1 VPLTTQLDMRKMNH
15 AKSSPAAR
23 MLSLFALGLALCAPV
38 GATRAST
45 PDPDL
50 LIALESIWEL
60 ERPGISTLSEN
71 FQRKDGSTPAR
82 FETDVRDALAYLQTD
97 AEQAE
102 VEYARKRFSAVQSPW
117 GAIPRLDL
125 QSARLLEVTLP
136 RKRYLVLSG
145 TGEGLFRIGDWQR
158 FGFLH
163 VVDVSQSWAPLHYPL
178 VAEAGLR
185 ERVIGR
191 LPGSPV
197 LNYLRLVPSRW
208 RDASTIDAYEV
219 QVYALNS
226 KGAERALN
234 ASGQQINFLLS
245 RDNAER
251 RWQISAA
258 ADTPVTHARDLAKAS
273 FTAPPSEA
281 ERGPVAAP
289 ATAPAASPAATI
301 SPTASAASPSTA
313 PTAASAAVP
322 VIQPAAPAVA
332 PVATSTPPASV
343 HLSADAPAVK
353 ASEIG
358 ASPAAL
364 KPEASEGLA
373 GNNTEAT
380 LKDKARSEAED
391 AAEESAESA
400 LKKKLSGFNR

>member
-1 VPLTTQLDMRKMNH
+1 MNH

-23 MLSLFALGLALCAPV
+23 LLSLVALGFALCAPV
-38 GATRAST
+38 GASHAST

-50 LIALESIWEL
+50 LIALDSIWEL
-60 ERPGISTLSEN
+60 ERPGISTLSES

-82 FETDVRDALAYLQTD
+82 FETEVRDALAYLQTD

-125 QSARLLEVTLP
+125 QSVRLLEVTLP

-163 VVDVSQSWAPLHYPL
+163 VVDVSQRWAPLHYPL

-197 LNYLRLVPSRW
+197 LNYLRLVPSHW

-219 QVYALNS
+219 QVYALNP
-226 KGAERALN
+226 KGAERAVN

-273 FTAPPSEA
+273 FTAPPSDA
-281 ERGPVAAP
+281 ERGHVTTPTNAPAVSSGTLAPTAATAAP
-289 ATAPAASPAATI
+289 ATAPTQAPA
-301 SPTASAASPSTA
+301 
-313 PTAASAAVP
+313 AASAAAP
-322 VIQPAAPAVA
+322 AIDPAATAAA
-332 PVATSTPPASV
+332 PIATSTPPASV

-364 KPEASEGLA
+364 KPEASDGLA
-373 GNNTEAT
+373 GNNAEAT